1 MSFSL
6 FLAFFAAAVV
16 LSFERLTY
24 IYVWRRPRA
33 FASRCRRWRLAAD
46 PVAGLERLFYL
57 FKVIQ
62 ILVFAA
68 WIFMFSAGQWPQLAA
83 WPFLSG
89 GIVLILVGQMLN
101 LMTFWRLGRVGIF
114 YGVRFGHEVAWCR
127 QFPFS
132 VFRNP
137 QYLGTVLSIWGLFI
151 AVRFEQP
158 DWLLIPLLQTLYYA
172 LGAHFEKD
180 SPRQPGAYVQAE
192 VRATG

>member
-1 MSFSL
+1 M
-6 FLAFFAAAVV
+6 
-16 LSFERLTY
+16 
-24 IYVWRRPRA
+24 
-33 FASRCRRWRLAAD
+33 
-46 PVAGLERLFYL
+46 
-57 FKVIQ
+57 
-62 ILVFAA
+62 
-68 WIFMFSAGQWPQLAA
+68 
-83 WPFLSG
+83 
-89 GIVLILVGQMLN
+89 VLIVIGQMLN

-114 YGVRFGHEVAWCR
+114 YGVRFGHEVAWCS

-180 SPRQPGAYVQAE
+180 SPGQPGAYAQAE